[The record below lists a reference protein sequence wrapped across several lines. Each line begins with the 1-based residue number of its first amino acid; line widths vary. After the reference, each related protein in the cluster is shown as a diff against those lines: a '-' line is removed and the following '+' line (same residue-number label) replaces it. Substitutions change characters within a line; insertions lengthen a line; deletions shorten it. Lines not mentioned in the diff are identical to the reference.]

1 MSTVMTNLENNTI
14 SMYWNTLRSMSK
26 NIRLALA
33 VKLTN
38 SVLEEERERISDE
51 AFNKKMDRTWS
62 CRYVLFNNCNDF
74 VIVTFPNVWII
85 CISIRALVKSAI

>member
-26 NIRLALA
+26 NIRLAVA

-51 AFNKKMDRTWS
+51 AFNKKMRDKFFGKWEGNETADE
-62 CRYVLFNNCNDF
+62 LMA
-74 VIVTFPNVWII
+74 II
-85 CISIRALVKSAI
+85 KENFSSSEPINFDDV

>member
-1 MSTVMTNLENNTI
+1 MATTITDTENNTI

-38 SVLEEERERISDE
+38 SVLEEECEEISDE
-51 AFNKKMDRTWS
+51 AYKKDLRERFFGPWEGNETADELMSIIKENSTSCSNRECEAPWS
-62 CRYVLFNNCNDF
+62 Y
-74 VIVTFPNVWII
+74 
-85 CISIRALVKSAI
+85 

>member
-1 MSTVMTNLENNTI
+1 MATTITNTENNTI

-38 SVLEEERERISDE
+38 SVLEEEREEMSDAAYNKEMRDRFFGKWEGNE
-51 AFNKKMDRTWS
+51 AADELMSIIKENSTSCGNRECEAPWS
-62 CRYVLFNNCNDF
+62 Y
-74 VIVTFPNVWII
+74 
-85 CISIRALVKSAI
+85 

>member
-1 MSTVMTNLENNTI
+1 MATTITNTENDTI

-38 SVLEEERERISDE
+38 SVLEEEREEISD
-51 AFNKKMDRTWS
+51 AAYNKE
-62 CRYVLFNNCNDF
+62 C
-74 VIVTFPNVWII
+74 VIDSLENGKAM
-85 CISIRALVKSAI
+85 RRLMN

>member
-1 MSTVMTNLENNTI
+1 MATTITNTENNTI

-38 SVLEEERERISDE
+38 SVLEEEREGMSD
-51 AFNKKMDRTWS
+51 AAYNKEMRDR
-62 CRYVLFNNCNDF
+62 FF
-74 VIVTFPNVWII
+74 G
-85 CISIRALVKSAI
+85 K